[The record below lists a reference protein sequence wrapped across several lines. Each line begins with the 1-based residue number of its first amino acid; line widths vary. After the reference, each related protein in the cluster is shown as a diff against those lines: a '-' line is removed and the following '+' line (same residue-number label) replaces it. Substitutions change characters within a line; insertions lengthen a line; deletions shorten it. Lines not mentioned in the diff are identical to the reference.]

1 MFGVSVGPL
10 IGRLI
15 DRLVPWYA
23 TLVATFLQLVFQ
35 SVQTGAGGINIA
47 AVVIACFG
55 LDVGRQMQQ
64 VSLTTAVYGISE
76 SARSRMNAVLIICVR
91 RALSPVEYI
100 LMLFTDLHRSSH
112 WNRCWHEALHSIRLA
127 GGRCFLIR
135 PLRVADRY
143 SIPSWSALRTVHM
156 VRV

>member
-55 LDVGRQMQQ
+55 LDVGR
-64 VSLTTAVYGISE
+64 
-76 SARSRMNAVLIICVR
+76 
-91 RALSPVEYI
+91 
-100 LMLFTDLHRSSH
+100 
-112 WNRCWHEALHSIRLA
+112 
-127 GGRCFLIR
+127 
-135 PLRVADRY
+135 
-143 SIPSWSALRTVHM
+143 
-156 VRV
+156 

>member
-91 RALSPVEYI
+91 PASPSVQYLSNVI
-100 LMLFTDLHRSSH
+100 HRSSSGKSLEPLLARSSSF
-112 WNRCWHEALHSIRLA
+112 NSA
-127 GGRCFLIR
+127 GGR
-135 PLRVADRY
+135 PLL
-143 SIPSWSALRTVHM
+143 SH
-156 VRV
+156 